1 MWVSVAWAALAPGG
15 SGGEAEERT
24 LFARPFVFSVSWV
37 RIPGIWSTEAGG
49 RSTLSDHLGLR
60 ISEIRIPHRLRIAG
74 AISVQSLVQSF
85 CVRSFLWTLV
95 WCVVRTG
102 AAAPP
107 SPAYRLRMNLCI
119 MAPPLVLLVTPHAR
133 LACNAMKGERS
144 AATIGGNLSAVLGRR
159 SVLARPSVSDLGPFR
174 LAVHVN
180 LDEHLRFKNLLSGW
194 QGARSM
200 RLVH

>member
-1 MWVSVAWAALAPGG
+1 MTTWGSVFPKYGYH
-15 SGGEAEERT
+15 T
-24 LFARPFVFSVSWV
+24 DSVSPV
-37 RIPGIWSTEAGG
+37 PSPYRASYRAFVY
-49 RSTLSDHLGLR
+49 
-60 ISEIRIPHRLRIAG
+60 G
-74 AISVQSLVQSF
+74 ASY
-85 CVRSFLWTLV
+85 CMYG
-95 WCVVRTG
+95 WCRTNQG
-102 AAAPP
+102 PPPP

-133 LACNAMKGERS
+133 LTCNAMKGERS
-144 AATIGGNLSAVLGRR
+144 AATTGGNLSAVLGRR

-180 LDEHLRFKNLLSGW
+180 LDEHLRFGNLLSGW